1 MEDRTS
7 ALLPA
12 MMEARDQF
20 MELVGEIRPELHR
33 YCARMTG
40 SIFDGEDVVQET
52 LAKAYFALGQM
63 VQPPNLR
70 PWLFRIAHNT
80 AMDFIKRYE
89 RQHVEPVADLP
100 DRAEPEESGVDPAL
114 VEAALTVFAELPPA
128 QRSAAILKDVLG
140 QSLEETAQTMGTTV
154 GAVKAALSRA
164 RANIARTPRARF
176 VEPAQP
182 VSGETL
188 TTMRRYADLFNGHNW
203 DGLRALLA
211 AESRLEVVSRVQHP
225 RAVDAGYYD
234 RYAAYTKTEDL
245 RAEAGFVDGAP
256 VIAIFSSPSSR
267 EPAYFVVLE
276 ISAGRISLIRDF
288 RYVPYIAI
296 DARYS
301 SVRRRRHLTSQYLP
315 TTGGRSRIAS

>member
-1 MEDRTS
+1 VEDQTR

-12 MMEARDQF
+12 MVEARDQF
-20 MELVGEIRPELHR
+20 MELVDEIRPELHR

-52 LAKAYFALGQM
+52 FSKAYYALGQM

-89 RQHVEPVADLP
+89 RQHVEPVADVP

-114 VEAALTVFAELPPA
+114 VEAALTVFAELPPT

-140 QSLEETAQTMGTTV
+140 QSLEETARTMGTTV

-164 RANIARTPRARF
+164 RANIARAPRARF
-176 VEPAQP
+176 AEPAQH
-182 VSGETL
+182 VGSDMLMTL
-188 TTMRRYADLFNGHNW
+188 RQYADLFNTHNW

-256 VIAIFSSPSSR
+256 VIAIFSTPSSR
-267 EPAYFVVLE
+267 EPAYFVLLE
-276 ISAGRISLIRDF
+276 VSAGRITLIRDF
-288 RYVPYIAI
+288 RYIPYITI
-296 DARYS
+296 DARYCAFAR
-301 SVRRRRHLTSQYLP
+301 VD
-315 TTGGRSRIAS
+315 A

>member
-1 MEDRTS
+1 MEDQTR

-12 MMEARDQF
+12 MVEARDQF
-20 MELVGEIRPELHR
+20 MKLVDEIRPELHR

-52 LAKAYFALGQM
+52 LAKAYYALGQL
-63 VQPPNLR
+63 VQPPNLK

-89 RQHVEPVADLP
+89 RQHVEPVADVP
-100 DRAEPEESGVDPAL
+100 DRAEREESGVDPAL
-114 VEAALTVFAELPPA
+114 VEAALTVFAELPPT

-164 RANIARTPRARF
+164 RANIARTPRARLA
-176 VEPAQP
+176 EPAQP
-182 VSGETL
+182 VAGETL
-188 TTMRRYADLFNGHNW
+188 MTLRRYADLFNAHDW
-203 DGLRALLA
+203 DRLRALLA

-256 VIAIFSSPSSR
+256 VIAIFNPPWSQV
-267 EPAYFVVLE
+267 PAYFVLLE

-288 RYVPYIAI
+288 RYIPYITI
-296 DARYS
+296 NARYS
-301 SVRRRRHLTSQYLP
+301 TFG
-315 TTGGRSRIAS
+315 T

>member
-1 MEDRTS
+1 MEEQAR

-20 MELVGEIRPELHR
+20 MELVDEIRPELHR

-63 VQPPNLR
+63 VQPPKLR

-80 AMDFIKRYE
+80 AVDFVKRFE
-89 RQHVEPVADLP
+89 HDHVETVADVP

-114 VEAALTVFAELPPA
+114 VEAALTVFAALPPT
-128 QRSAAILKDVLG
+128 QRSAAIFKDVLG
-140 QSLEETAQTMGTTV
+140 QSLEETALNMGTTV

-176 VEPAQP
+176 AEPAQP
-182 VSGETL
+182 VAGETL
-188 TTMRRYADLFNGHNW
+188 MTLRRYADLFNAHNW
-203 DGLRALLA
+203 DELRALLA

-245 RAEAGFVDGAP
+245 RAEAGFVDGVP
-256 VIAIFSSPSSR
+256 VIAIYSPPASR
-267 EPAYFVVLE
+267 EPAYFVLLE
-276 ISAGRISLIRDF
+276 VIAGRISLIRDY
-288 RYVPYIAI
+288 RYIPYITI

-301 SVRRRRHLTSQYLP
+301 AI
-315 TTGGRSRIAS
+315 GGVDA

>member
-1 MEDRTS
+1 MEDQTR

-12 MMEARDQF
+12 MVAARDQF
-20 MELVGEIRPELHR
+20 MELVGDIRPELHR

-52 LAKAYFALGQM
+52 LAKAYYALGQM
-63 VQPPNLR
+63 VRPPNLR

-80 AMDFIKRYE
+80 AMDVIKRYD
-89 RQHVEPVADLP
+89 RQRVEPVADVP
-100 DRAEPEESGVDPAL
+100 DRAQPEESDVDPAL
-114 VEAALTVFAELPPA
+114 VEAALTVFAALPPA

-140 QSLEETAQTMGTTV
+140 QSLEETAHTMGTTV
-154 GAVKAALSRA
+154 GAVKASLSRA

-176 VEPAQP
+176 AERPQP
-182 VSGETL
+182 VVGETL
-188 TTMRRYADLFNGHNW
+188 ATLRRYADLFNAHDW
-203 DGLRALLA
+203 DRLRALLA

-234 RYAAYTKTEDL
+234 RYAAYMKTEDL

-267 EPAYFVVLE
+267 EPAYFVLLE
-276 ISAGRISLIRDF
+276 VSAGRISLIRDF
-288 RYVPYIAI
+288 RYIPYITI

-301 SVRRRRHLTSQYLP
+301 AIGS
-315 TTGGRSRIAS
+315 

>member
-1 MEDRTS
+1 MEGQTR

-12 MMEARDQF
+12 MVEARDQF
-20 MELVGEIRPELHR
+20 MELVDDIRPELHR

-52 LAKAYFALGQM
+52 LAKAYYALGQM

-80 AMDFIKRYE
+80 AMDVIKRYE
-89 RQHVEPVADLP
+89 HQHVEPIADVP

-114 VEAALTVFAELPPA
+114 VEAALTVFAELPPT

-140 QSLEETAQTMGTTV
+140 QSLEETAHTMGITI

-176 VEPAQP
+176 AEPAQAAA
-182 VSGETL
+182 GETL
-188 TTMRRYADLFNGHNW
+188 MTLRRYADLFNGHDW
-203 DGLRALLA
+203 EALRALLA

-245 RAEAGFVDGAP
+245 RAEAGFVDGVP
-256 VIAIFSSPSSR
+256 VIAIFSPPSSR
-267 EPAYFVVLE
+267 APAYFVLLE
-276 ISAGRISLIRDF
+276 VSAGRISLIRDF
-288 RYVPYIAI
+288 RYIPYITI
-296 DARYS
+296 DGRYS
-301 SVRRRRHLTSQYLP
+301 AVK
-315 TTGGRSRIAS
+315 